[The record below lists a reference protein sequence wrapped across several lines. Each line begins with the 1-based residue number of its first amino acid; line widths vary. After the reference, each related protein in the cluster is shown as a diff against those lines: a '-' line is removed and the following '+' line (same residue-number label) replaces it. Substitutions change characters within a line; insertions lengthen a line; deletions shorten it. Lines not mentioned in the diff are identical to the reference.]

1 MPRSLIALLTALS
14 TALPLAVLA
23 QAMTPAEQQRHDAAR
38 AKWQSMTPEQ
48 QAAAKEKAKA
58 NWDAKTPEEQEAA
71 KKRFAERHPNAG
83 GRRGG
88 ATPSPA
94 APAPAPAPVA
104 ASAPTK

>member
-1 MPRSLIALLTALS
+1 MPRILAVLLTVLS
-14 TALPLAVLA
+14 TALPLAALA

-38 AKWQSMTPEQ
+38 AKWQSMTPEE

-58 NWDAKTPEEQEAA
+58 HWDAKTPEEQEAA

-88 ATPSPA
+88 GAPQ
-94 APAPAPAPVA
+94 PAPAPAPVA

>member
-1 MPRSLIALLTALS
+1 MPRILAVLLTVLS
-14 TALPLAVLA
+14 TALPVAALA

-38 AKWQSMTPEQ
+38 AKWQSMTPEE

-58 NWDAKTPEEQEAA
+58 HWDAKTPEEQEAA

-88 ATPSPA
+88 AAPPA
-94 APAPAPAPVA
+94 APAPAPVA

>member
-1 MPRSLIALLTALS
+1 MPRTLAVLLTALS
-14 TALPLAVLA
+14 TALPFAALA

-38 AKWQSMTPEQ
+38 AKWQSMTPEE

-58 NWDAKTPEEQEAA
+58 HWDAKTPEEQEAA

-94 APAPAPAPVA
+94 APAPAPVA

>member
-1 MPRSLIALLTALS
+1 MPRTLAVLLTALS
-14 TALPLAVLA
+14 TALPFAALA

-38 AKWQSMTPEQ
+38 AKWQSMTPEE

-58 NWDAKTPEEQEAA
+58 HWDAKTPEEQEAA

-88 ATPSPA
+88 AAPPA
-94 APAPAPAPVA
+94 TAPAPAPVA